1 MDNPC
6 RCISHKTVTCFSTLL
21 PDGLL
26 LTESYMLSLF
36 IQWGAWSRCWQYG
49 WKQKHGTN
57 FFTQEKSV
65 GSVYMYLAFSLTYNI
80 LVRQSRLQHMKNK
93 IWRSKFP
100 LKSWSCPIGK
110 TMIGR
115 HNNRILYVCVH
126 VFMFSPVIWC
136 PHRKLQREE
145 TKREMG
151 VSKGSNNGFKR
162 GVS

>member
-1 MDNPC
+1 MFFYIAP
-6 RCISHKTVTCFSTLL
+6 RWVTSYWILHAQSVYAVRGMITMLAARVETKTRNEL
-21 PDGLL
+21 
-26 LTESYMLSLF
+26 
-36 IQWGAWSRCWQYG
+36 
-49 WKQKHGTN
+49 

-65 GSVYMYLAFSLTYNI
+65 GSVYLAFSLTYNI